1 MCTLHSFENVINANC
16 RMPLETTG
24 KQLDAPGRKGG
35 NEEQTDGQSQL
46 WGQPSPAS
54 PCASLTQIEVKHSA
68 LTNQLTNV
76 ETSFIKSNGQ
86 PYKTKAVKANKQP
99 WKNKA
104 STRFLT
110 NDSNSWR
117 CQQRVVLFF
126 KACSEDQK
134 ERETETSF
142 ISVDY
147 PKLCKHSIR

>member
-16 RMPLETTG
+16 RMPLDTTR
-24 KQLDAPGRKGG
+24 KQLDAPGRRE
-35 NEEQTDGQSQL
+35 NEGQTNGQSQL
-46 WGQPSPAS
+46 WGQPSTAQP
-54 PCASLTQIEVKHSA
+54 PEVKHSA

-86 PYKTKAVKANKQP
+86 PYKTKAVKGNKQP

-126 KACSEDQK
+126 KACNEDQK
-134 ERETETSF
+134 EREKQVLSPLITPNYANT
-142 ISVDY
+142 
-147 PKLCKHSIR
+147 R